1 MPATDM
7 LPIPAEPTAVV
18 VVPASGVL
26 DQRRCEPLLERLDSA
41 VRNGCRELELDCGAD
56 VDPLSAGFISHLVML
71 GGCLHERGG
80 EMRVRCRGRWCLEL
94 LRFLD
99 VERLVRLI
107 DATAGES

>member
-1 MPATDM
+1 M
-7 LPIPAEPTAVV
+7 LPIPTEPTAVV

-26 DQRRCEPLLERLDSA
+26 DQRRCEPLLERLNSA

-56 VDPLSAGFISHLVML
+56 VDPLSAGFIGQLLVL
-71 GGCLHERGG
+71 GSGLRERGG
-80 EMRVRCRGRWCLEL
+80 ELRIRCRGRWCLDL

-107 DATAGES
+107 DAAEDGS